1 MKIEFTKMHGLGNDF
16 VIINGLHKPITMTAE
31 QIRVLADRYT
41 GIGFDQLVILQPA
54 TRSDADIMYRVFNA
68 DGGEGGQSGNG
79 ARCVARYLR
88 EKSILTSTEISAQT
102 IKGLVHFYFEKDDTV
117 RVNMGAPGFEPIDI
131 PLVSPQRQSVYPV
144 VLADR
149 TIEVHA
155 LSMGNPHAV
164 IMVQDIV
171 TADVEKIGKQLQQH
185 PMFPQSVNVGFLQVV
200 DRSHVLLRVYERGAG
215 ETLACGTGSCAA
227 VVAGIKDKKLDNAVT
242 VGLAR
247 GSLVI
252 KWEGEGSDVWM
263 TGPATTVFEGQIT
276 L

>member
-1 MKIEFTKMHGLGNDF
+1 MKLEFTKMHGLGNDF
-16 VIINGLHKPITMTAE
+16 VIINGLHKPITLTAE
-31 QIRVLADRYT
+31 QIRALADRYT

-227 VVAGIKDKKLDNAVT
+227 VVAGIKGKKLDNAVT

>member
-1 MKIEFTKMHGLGNDF
+1 MKLEFTKMHGLGNDF
-16 VIINGLHKPITMTAE
+16 VIINGLHKPITLTAE
-31 QIRVLADRYT
+31 QIRALADRYT

-117 RVNMGAPGFEPIDI
+117 LVNMGAPGFEPIDI

-227 VVAGIKDKKLDNAVT
+227 VVAGIKGKKLDNAVT